1 MTLTLRH
8 FKYNLKN
15 YNVIDSDNDEY
26 QKLYKKYCDA
36 KNCDKCNILF
46 GEYGDG
52 SGSYRC
58 LDHDHDTGLFRMF
71 LCKKCNDVFD
81 VKVSKNSKT
90 GILNIYP
97 EGNRFRFEK
106 TIKGVR
112 YMKRFD
118 TIEEA
123 VAFKTTLLS
132 QQGLSLAY

>member
-1 MTLTLRH
+1 MLYKDFKSNVKKWNLIDSNNDIYVEL
-8 FKYNLKN
+8 FKKYN
-15 YNVIDSDNDEY
+15 E
-26 QKLYKKYCDA
+26 A
-36 KNCDKCNILF
+36 TNCDKCGCEF
-46 GEYGDG
+46 GVYGDG
-52 SGSYRC
+52 SGSYKC

-90 GILNIYP
+90 GILNICP

-106 TIKGVR
+106 TIKGVK

-123 VAFKTTLLS
+123 VAFKTTLLN
-132 QQGLSLAY
+132 QQGL